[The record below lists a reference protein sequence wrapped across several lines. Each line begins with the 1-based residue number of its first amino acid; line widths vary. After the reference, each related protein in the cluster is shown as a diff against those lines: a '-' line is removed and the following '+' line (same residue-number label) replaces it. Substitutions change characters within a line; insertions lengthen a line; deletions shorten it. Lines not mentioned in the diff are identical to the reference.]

1 VERLFVQVKE
11 AELSRKK
18 TTGKR
23 KVSNVVRLDLC
34 KLYTICY
41 EKWGLSTPITIQPF
55 DIGLN
60 INTRKIDYWGRIY
73 RGRQSTLCCIPLSG
87 LRSRT
92 IESSISESR
101 PPVQDTQEQKN
112 EQTEAKTQEV
122 YLVVPEEKETTTQ
135 GENMASIP
143 NQSLHFL
150 FLLSDSALPL
160 GSFAFSSGLESYLA
174 HHKPPFPT
182 PTTPPLD
189 FHFFLHCS
197 VRNLAST
204 SLPYVLAAHTKP
216 EDLEVLDNDFDASTS
231 CTVGRRASV
240 AQGKALL
247 SLWERAFA
255 ASCVRSPATEPAIAA
270 ITAFAAAFKTSKPDQ
285 WGLKL
290 NAHFAPLFGV
300 LCRSLALSE
309 EEAAYLFLCNHAK
322 SVLSAAVRAGVM
334 GPYLSHGV
342 LASEKLQAVIRGCV
356 IGEKGT
362 KVEDAGLSVPV
373 MDLWVGRHELLYSR
387 IFNS

>member
-1 VERLFVQVKE
+1 
-11 AELSRKK
+11 
-18 TTGKR
+18 
-23 KVSNVVRLDLC
+23 
-34 KLYTICY
+34 
-41 EKWGLSTPITIQPF
+41 
-55 DIGLN
+55 
-60 INTRKIDYWGRIY
+60 
-73 RGRQSTLCCIPLSG
+73 
-87 LRSRT
+87 
-92 IESSISESR
+92 
-101 PPVQDTQEQKN
+101 
-112 EQTEAKTQEV
+112 
-122 YLVVPEEKETTTQ
+122 
-135 GENMASIP
+135 MASTTNP
-143 NQSLHFL
+143 SLHFL

-174 HHKPPFPT
+174 HHKPPFSSAS
-182 PTTPPLD
+182 TTPPLD

-204 SLPYVLAAHTKP
+204 SLPYVLAAYSKP
-216 EDLEVLDNDFDASTS
+216 EELETLDNDFDASTS

-247 SLWERAFA
+247 SLWERAFS
-255 ASCVRSPATEPAIAA
+255 ASCVKDAATEAA
-270 ITAFAAAFKTSKPDQ
+270 IEAITQFAASFKVSKPDQ

-300 LCRSLALSE
+300 LCRALGLGE

-342 LASEKLQAVIRGCV
+342 LASEKLQIVIRECV
-356 IGEKGT
+356 MGEKGT

>member
-1 VERLFVQVKE
+1 
-11 AELSRKK
+11 
-18 TTGKR
+18 
-23 KVSNVVRLDLC
+23 
-34 KLYTICY
+34 
-41 EKWGLSTPITIQPF
+41 
-55 DIGLN
+55 
-60 INTRKIDYWGRIY
+60 
-73 RGRQSTLCCIPLSG
+73 
-87 LRSRT
+87 
-92 IESSISESR
+92 
-101 PPVQDTQEQKN
+101 
-112 EQTEAKTQEV
+112 
-122 YLVVPEEKETTTQ
+122 
-135 GENMASIP
+135 MASTTN

-174 HHKPPFPT
+174 HHKPPFPSSS
-182 PTTPPLD
+182 TTPPLD
-189 FHFFLHCS
+189 FHYFLHCN

-204 SLPYVLAAHTKP
+204 SLPYVLAAYARP
-216 EDLEVLDNDFDASTS
+216 EQLEQLDNDFDASTS

-247 SLWERAFA
+247 SLWERAFS
-255 ASCVRSPATEPAIAA
+255 ASCVRDAATEAAIAA
-270 ITAFAAAFKTSKPDQ
+270 MGAFAAAFKVSKPDQ

-300 LCRSLALSE
+300 LCKALGLGE
-309 EEAAYLFLCNHAK
+309 EEASYLFLCNHAK

-356 IGEKGT
+356 KAERQT

>member
-1 VERLFVQVKE
+1 M
-11 AELSRKK
+11 A
-18 TTGKR
+18 
-23 KVSNVVRLDLC
+23 
-34 KLYTICY
+34 
-41 EKWGLSTPITIQPF
+41 TP
-55 DIGLN
+55 
-60 INTRKIDYWGRIY
+60 
-73 RGRQSTLCCIPLSG
+73 
-87 LRSRT
+87 
-92 IESSISESR
+92 
-101 PPVQDTQEQKN
+101 
-112 EQTEAKTQEV
+112 
-122 YLVVPEEKETTTQ
+122 
-135 GENMASIP
+135 P
-143 NQSLHFL
+143 NPSLHSL

-160 GSFAFSSGLESYLA
+160 GSFAFSSGLESYLS
-174 HHKPPFPT
+174 HHKPPFPS

-189 FHFFLHCS
+189 FHLFLHCS

-204 SLPYVLAAHTKP
+204 NLPYVLAAYTHP
-216 EDLEVLDNDFDASTS
+216 EDLPVLDNDFDASTS

-247 SLWERAFA
+247 TLWEKAFA
-255 ASCVRSPATEPAIAA
+255 VSCVKSPATEPAITA
-270 ITAFAAAFKTSKPDQ
+270 ITSFAVGFKTAKPDQ
-285 WGLKL
+285 WGFKP

-300 LCRSLALSE
+300 LCKSLGLSR

-342 LASEKLQAVIRGCV
+342 LASEGLQEVIRNCV
-356 IGEKGT
+356 VAEKGT